1 MLILDTAASMAEM
14 VLLVFY
20 LAAPV
25 SPRAS
30 NQAKTHLHHF
40 SHAISHQ
47 TTPHMQFLN
56 VSPLSG
62 RTHLVSGPSTTSEAM
77 YNTSLMTA

>member
-1 MLILDTAASMAEM
+1 MVILDTAASMAEM
-14 VLLVFY
+14 VLPVFY

-30 NQAKTHLHHF
+30 NQAKTHLHHL

-47 TTPHMQFLN
+47 TTPHMQFLKCVTTIWQN
-56 VSPLSG
+56 SSRQQPL
-62 RTHLVSGPSTTSEAM
+62 
-77 YNTSLMTA
+77 YY